1 MSVERAAAH
10 LKTFELDQRIQTHE
24 LSTATVALAA
34 KAFGCEEKEIAKTLS
49 FLIDGAAVLIVVAG
63 DSRIDNSKFKRTFHT
78 KAKMIPF
85 EDCERLVGHAPGG
98 VCPFGVN
105 EGVKVYLDESLK
117 VPAKVVPAA
126 GSPQNGIVLS
136 LEELEKCSDYVG
148 WVDVT
153 KSPLAQTER

>member
-1 MSVERAAAH
+1 MSVQRASAY
-10 LKTFELDQRIQTHE
+10 LRRYGLEKRIQTHE

-49 FLIDGAAVLIVVAG
+49 FIVDDSPILIVVAG
-63 DSRIDNSKFKRTFHT
+63 DARIDNSKFKKTFHT

-85 EDCERLVGHAPGG
+85 EECERLIGHAPGG

-105 EGVKVYLDESLK
+105 AGVKVYLDESLK

-126 GSPQNGIVLS
+126 GSAQNGIVLS
-136 LEELEKCSDYVG
+136 LQELEDCLDYTG

-153 KSPLAQTER
+153 KEPAVK